1 MPDPIAAV
9 SGNGDQMHTLMV
21 VFLRGAADGLTL
33 VPPVGDDNY
42 YRSRPRINVPRH
54 DAVPLDGFF
63 ALHSLLKPLK
73 RVWDDGHL
81 AIVHAAGSED
91 DSRSHF
97 DAQDFMEH
105 GGVAGGGW
113 LGRFLRFR
121 DRPPQ
126 SPLSAVALG
135 KKFPECLRGAPSVTV
150 MQSTDDFSLS
160 PKASPKSD
168 DLVRGLARLY
178 AAQQDLLAAA
188 GRDTLNALARIE
200 RMRSSVYRPEHGAE
214 YGKDSFSLGLRQAA
228 QLIKA
233 QVGLEAVSLDLE
245 GWDSHFTQSTIMNP
259 LMVQLATGLTAFY
272 ADLGP
277 AIERTTVMVMTEF
290 GRRVQENS
298 SFGTD
303 HGMGSVMLLMGGGI
317 RGGRVIGKWPGLAA
331 DFLTGPGD
339 LQVVH
344 NYRNVLAP
352 ILMRQGAAPHLHTIF
367 PDFPLHPLDVL

>member
-1 MPDPIAAV
+1 
-9 SGNGDQMHTLMV
+9 
-21 VFLRGAADGLTL
+21 
-33 VPPVGDDNY
+33 
-42 YRSRPRINVPRH
+42 
-54 DAVPLDGFF
+54 
-63 ALHSLLKPLK
+63 
-73 RVWDDGHL
+73 VWDDGHL

-105 GGVAGGGW
+105 GGVAAGGW

-135 KKFPECLRGAPSVTV
+135 KKFPESMRGAPSVTV
-150 MQSTDDFSLS
+150 MQSMDDFSLGS
-160 PKASPKSD
+160 KSD
-168 DLVRGLARLY
+168 DLVRALARLY
-178 AAQQDLLAAA
+178 ASQPDLLAPA

-200 RMRSSVYRPEHGAE
+200 RTRTSVYRPEYGAK
-214 YGKDSFSLGLRQAA
+214 YGADDFSMSLRQAA

-245 GWDSHFTQSTIMNP
+245 NWDSHFTQDTIMNP
-259 LMVQLATGLTAFY
+259 LMAKLAIGLAAFY
-272 ADLGP
+272 NDLGP
-277 AIERTTVMVMTEF
+277 AIENTTVIVMTEF

-303 HGMGSVMLLMGGGI
+303 HGMGSVMFLMGGGV
-317 RGGRVIGKWPGLAA
+317 RGGKVLGKWPGLAA

-339 LQVVH
+339 LQVIH

-352 ILMRQGAAPHLHTIF
+352 VLQRLGAGPHLPVIF
-367 PDFPLHPLDVL
+367 PNFQLQPLAVY

>member
-1 MPDPIAAV
+1 MPNRTAAV
-9 SGNGDQMHTLMV
+9 SGNGDQTQTLIV
-21 VFLRGAADGLTL
+21 IFLRGAADGLTL
-33 VPPVGDDNY
+33 VPPIADDNY
-42 YRSRPRINVPRH
+42 YRSRPRIRVAPQ
-54 DAVPLDGFF
+54 DAIRLDGLF
-63 ALHSLLKPLK
+63 ALHPLLKPLK

-105 GGVAGGGW
+105 GGVAAGGW

-135 KKFPECLRGAPSVTV
+135 KKFPESMRGAPTVTV
-150 MQSTDDFSLS
+150 MQSMDDFSLGS
-160 PKASPKSD
+160 KSD
-168 DLVRGLARLY
+168 ELAQALARLY
-178 AAQQDLLAAA
+178 ASQPDLLAPA

-200 RMRSSVYRPEHGAE
+200 RMRTSVYRPEYGAE
-214 YGKDSFSLGLRQAA
+214 YGKDEFSLSLRQAA

-233 QVGLEAVSLDLE
+233 QVGLEAASLDLE
-245 GWDSHFTQSTIMNP
+245 NWDSHFTQDTIMNP
-259 LMVQLATGLTAFY
+259 LMAKLAIGLAAFY

-277 AIERTTVMVMTEF
+277 AIENTTVIVMTEF

-303 HGMGSVMLLMGGGI
+303 HGMGSVMLLMGGGVS
-317 RGGRVIGKWPGLAA
+317 GGKVLGKWPGLAS

-352 ILMRQGAAPHLHTIF
+352 VLQRLGAGAHLPVIF
-367 PDFPLHPLDVL
+367 PDFQLQPLAVYR

>member
-1 MPDPIAAV
+1 MPDPTAAI
-9 SGNGDQMHTLMV
+9 SGNGDQTQTLV
-21 VFLRGAADGLTL
+21 VFFLRGAAYGLTL
-33 VPPVGDDNY
+33 APPVGDDNY
-42 YRSRPRINVPRH
+42 YRSRPRIGVAPR
-54 DAVPLDGFF
+54 DAIRLDGFF

-105 GGVAGGGW
+105 GGVAAGGW

-150 MQSTDDFSLS
+150 MQSMDDFSLGS
-160 PKASPKSD
+160 KSD
-168 DLVRGLARLY
+168 ELARALARLY
-178 AAQQDLLAAA
+178 ASQNDLLAPA

-200 RMRSSVYRPEHGAE
+200 RMRTSVYRPEHGAQ
-214 YGKDSFSLGLRQAA
+214 YGADDFSIELRQAA

-245 GWDSHFTQSTIMNP
+245 NWDSHFTQDTIMNP
-259 LMVQLATGLTAFY
+259 LMAKLANGLAAFY
-272 ADLGP
+272 VDLGP
-277 AIERTTVMVMTEF
+277 AIERTTAIVMTEF

-303 HGMGSVMLLMGGGI
+303 HGRGSVMLLMGGGI
-317 RGGRVIGKWPGLAA
+317 RGGRVLGKWPGLAA

-339 LQVVH
+339 LQVVQ

-352 ILMRQGAAPHLHTIF
+352 ILLRHGGGPHLPTIF
-367 PDFPLHPLDVL
+367 PDFQLNSLDVYS

>member
-9 SGNGDQMHTLMV
+9 SGNGDEKQTLLV
-21 VFLRGAADGLTL
+21 IFLRGAADGLTL
-33 VPPVGDDNY
+33 VPPVEDDNY
-42 YRSRPRINVPRH
+42 YPSRPRISVAKQ
-54 DAVPLDGFF
+54 DAIRLDRFF
-63 ALHSLLKPLK
+63 ALHPLLKPLK
-73 RVWDDGHL
+73 RIWDDGHL

-113 LGRFLRFR
+113 LGRFLRYRSFAA
-121 DRPPQ
+121 Q

-150 MQSTDDFSLS
+150 MQSMDDFSLG
-160 PKASPKSD
+160 PKSD
-168 DLVRGLARLY
+168 AVVNGLARLY
-178 AAQQDLLAAA
+178 SSQQDLLAAA
-188 GRDTLNALARIE
+188 GRDTLQALARIE
-200 RMRSSVYRPEHGAE
+200 RMRNSSYHPERGAE
-214 YGKDSFSLGLRQAA
+214 YGKDNFSLGLRQAA

-259 LMVQLATGLTAFY
+259 LMVQLATGLAAFY

-277 AIERTTVMVMTEF
+277 AIEHTTVMVMTEF

-352 ILMRQGAAPHLHTIF
+352 ILLRQGAGPHLRTIF
-367 PDFPLHPLDVL
+367 PDFEIRPLDVFGA

>member
-1 MPDPIAAV
+1 MPQPVAALN
-9 SGNGDQMHTLMV
+9 GNGDDVHTLIV

-33 VPPVGDDNY
+33 VPPIADDNY
-42 YRSRPRINVPRH
+42 YRSRPRIHVPR
-54 DAVPLDGFF
+54 AEAIALDGFF
-63 ALHSLLKPLK
+63 ALHTFLKPLK
-73 RVWDDGHL
+73 RIWDDGHL

-97 DAQDFMEH
+97 DAQDFVEH
-105 GGVAGGGW
+105 GGLAGGGW

-135 KKFPECLRGAPSVTV
+135 RKFPECLRGAPSVTV
-150 MQSTDDFSLS
+150 MESMDDFSLG
-160 PKASPKSD
+160 PQAGE
-168 DLVRGLARLY
+168 LVGGLDRLY
-178 AAQQDLLAAA
+178 AAQRDLLAGA
-188 GRDTLNALARIE
+188 GRDTLNALVRIE
-200 RMRSSVYRPEHGAE
+200 HMRASTYRPQNGAT
-214 YGKDSFSLGLRQAA
+214 YGKDDFCLGLRQAA

-233 QVGLEAVSLDLE
+233 RVGLEAVSLDLN

-259 LMVQLATGLTAFY
+259 LMVSLASGLSAFY
-272 ADLGP
+272 TDLGP
-277 AIERTTVMVMTEF
+277 DIERTTVIVMTEF

-303 HGMGSVMLLMGGGI
+303 HGMGSVMLLIGGGV

-344 NYRNVLAP
+344 NYRDVLAP
-352 ILMRQGAAPHLHTIF
+352 ILLRQGAGPHLRTIF
-367 PDFPLHPLDVL
+367 PDFSLHPMEIYG

>member
-1 MPDPIAAV
+1 MAEPTAAV
-9 SGNGDQMHTLMV
+9 GGNGDATQTLIV

-33 VPPVGDDNY
+33 VPPVEDANY
-42 YRSRPRINVPRH
+42 YGSRPRIGVGRE
-54 DAVPLDGFF
+54 DAIQLDGFF
-63 ALHSLLKPLK
+63 ALNALLRPLK
-73 RVWDDGHL
+73 RLWDDGHL

-113 LGRFLRFR
+113 LGRFLRYR
-121 DRPPQ
+121 DRPSQ
-126 SPLSAVALG
+126 GPLSAVALG
-135 KKFPECLRGAPSVTV
+135 KTFPECLRGAPSVTV
-150 MQSTDDFSLS
+150 MQSMDEFSLG
-160 PKASPKSD
+160 PKAA
-168 DLVRGLARLY
+168 DLAAGLRRLY
-178 AAQQDLLAAA
+178 STQQDGLAAA

-200 RMRSSVYRPEHGAE
+200 RMRSSTYHPENGAE
-214 YGKDSFSLGLRQAA
+214 YGNDDFSLGLRQAA

-233 QVGLEAVSLDLE
+233 RVGLEAVSLDLN

-259 LMVQLATGLTAFY
+259 LMKRLSTGLAALY
-272 ADLGP
+272 SDLGP
-277 AIERTTVMVMTEF
+277 AIAQTTVVVMTEF

-303 HGMGSVMLLMGGGI
+303 HGMGSAMMVIGGGI
-317 RGGRVIGKWPGLAA
+317 RGGRVVGKWPGLSA
-331 DFLTGPGD
+331 DFLAGPGD

-352 ILMRQGAAPHLHTIF
+352 ILLRHGATQRMNTIF
-367 PDFPLHPLDVL
+367 PDFNLEPMDLYG

>member
-1 MPDPIAAV
+1 MAIPIAAV
-9 SGNGDQMHTLMV
+9 SSNGDQTQTLIV
-21 VFLRGAADGLTL
+21 IFLRGAADGLTL
-33 VPPVGDDNY
+33 VPPVADDNY
-42 YRSRPRINVPRH
+42 YRSRPRIRVAPQN
-54 DAVPLDGFF
+54 AIPLDGSFG
-63 ALHSLLKPLK
+63 LHPLLKPLK

-97 DAQDFMEH
+97 DAQDFVEH
-105 GGVAGGGW
+105 GGVAAGGW

-121 DRPPQ
+121 DRTPQ

-135 KKFPECLRGAPSVTV
+135 RRFPECLRGAPSVTV
-150 MQSTDDFSLS
+150 MQSMDDFSLGQ
-160 PKASPKSD
+160 KSD
-168 DLVRGLARLY
+168 DLAARLARLY
-178 AAQQDLLAAA
+178 ATQPDLLAVA

-200 RMRSSVYRPEHGAE
+200 RMRTSVYRPEHGAE
-214 YGKDSFSLGLRQAA
+214 YGTDGFSLELRQAA

-233 QVGLEAVSLDLE
+233 QVGLEAASLDLSN
-245 GWDSHFTQSTIMNP
+245 WDSHFTQDAIMNP
-259 LMVQLATGLTAFY
+259 LMARLAQGLAAFY

-277 AIERTTVMVMTEF
+277 AIAHTTVIVMTEF

-303 HGMGSVMLLMGGGI
+303 HGMGSVMILMGGGV
-317 RGGRVIGKWPGLAA
+317 RGGRVLGKWPGLASN
-331 DFLTGPGD
+331 FLTGPGD

-352 ILMRQGAAPHLHTIF
+352 VLLRQGGGPDLPVIF
-367 PDFPLHPLDVL
+367 PNFQLQPLDVY

>member
-1 MPDPIAAV
+1 MPEPVAV
-9 SGNGDQMHTLMV
+9 ASGNGDDAQTLVV

-33 VPPVGDDNY
+33 VPPVADDNY
-42 YRSRPRINVPRH
+42 YRSRPRIGIGKQEII
-54 DAVPLDGFF
+54 PLDGFF
-63 ALHSLLKPLK
+63 ALHILLKPLK
-73 RVWDDGHL
+73 RAWDDGRL
-81 AIVHAAGSED
+81 AVVHAAGSED

-121 DRPPQ
+121 DRPSR

-135 KKFPECLRGAPSVTV
+135 KTFPECLRGAPSVTV
-150 MQSTDDFSLS
+150 MQSMDDFSLG
-160 PKASPKSD
+160 PNFTEMIA
-168 DLVRGLARLY
+168 GLDRLY
-178 AAQQDLLAAA
+178 SKQRDLLANA
-188 GRDTLNALARIE
+188 GRDTLNALSRIE
-200 RMRSSVYRPEHGAE
+200 NMRSSVYRPEHGAE
-214 YGKDSFSLGLRQAA
+214 YGDDAFSLGLRQAA

-233 QVGLEAVSLDLE
+233 RIGLEAVSLDL
-245 GWDSHFTQSTIMNP
+245 GNWDSHFTQSTIMNP
-259 LMVQLATGLTAFY
+259 LMIALAKGLAAFY

-303 HGMGSVMLLMGGGI
+303 HGMGSVMLLIGGGV
-317 RGGRVIGKWPGLAA
+317 RGGRVICKWPGLAS

-344 NYRNVLAP
+344 NYRNVLSAV
-352 ILMRQGAAPHLHTIF
+352 LLRHGAGSHLATIF
-367 PDFPLHPLDVL
+367 PNFDLRPLDVFG

>member
-1 MPDPIAAV
+1 MADSIAAI
-9 SGNGDQMHTLMV
+9 SGNGDETQTLIV

-33 VPPVGDDNY
+33 VPPIEDDNY
-42 YRSRPRINVPRH
+42 YRSRPRIGIGRQ
-54 DAVPLDGFF
+54 DAIPLDGFF
-63 ALHSLLKPLK
+63 ALHALMKPLK
-73 RVWDDGHL
+73 RVWDDGRL

-135 KKFPECLRGAPSVTV
+135 SKFPECLRGAPSVTV
-150 MQSTDDFSLS
+150 MQSMDDFSLG
-160 PKASPKSD
+160 ARAE
-168 DLVRGLARLY
+168 DLTGNLARLY
-178 AAQQDLLAAA
+178 AAQHDSLAAA

-200 RMRSSVYRPEHGAE
+200 HMRSSVYRPEHGAE
-214 YGKDSFSLGLRQAA
+214 YGKDSFSLGLRQVA

-233 QVGLEAVSLDLE
+233 RVGLEAVSLDVD

-259 LMVQLATGLTAFY
+259 LMIKLATGLAAFY
-272 ADLGP
+272 ADLGS
-277 AIERTTVMVMTEF
+277 AIECTTVMVMTEF

-303 HGMGSVMLLMGGGI
+303 HGMGSVMILMGGGI

-339 LQVVH
+339 VQVVH
-344 NYRNVLAP
+344 NYRNILAP
-352 ILMRQGAAPHLHTIF
+352 ILLRHGVGRHLRTVF
-367 PDFPLHPLDVL
+367 PDFDLRPLDLFA

>member
-1 MPDPIAAV
+1 MADSIAAIG
-9 SGNGDQMHTLMV
+9 GNGDLTQTIIV

-33 VPPVGDDNY
+33 VPPIADENY
-42 YRSRPRINVPRH
+42 YRSRPRIGVGRQ

-63 ALHSLLKPLK
+63 ALHALLKPLK
-73 RVWDDGHL
+73 RAWDDGRL

-97 DAQDFMEH
+97 DAQDYMEH

-135 KKFPECLRGAPSVTV
+135 SKFPECLRGAPSVTV
-150 MQSTDDFSLS
+150 MQSMEDFSLG
-160 PKASPKSD
+160 AKSD
-168 DLVRGLARLY
+168 ELTGHLARLY
-178 AAQQDLLAAA
+178 GMQTDGLAAA
-188 GRDTLNALARIE
+188 GRDTFNALARIE
-200 RMRSSVYRPEHGAE
+200 RMRSTTYRPERGAE
-214 YGKDSFSLGLRQAA
+214 YGKDNFSLGLRQVA

-233 QVGLEAVSLDLE
+233 RVGLEAVSLDLD

-259 LMVQLATGLTAFY
+259 LMVQLATGLAAFY
-272 ADLGP
+272 SDLGP
-277 AIERTTVMVMTEF
+277 LIDQTTVIVMTEF

-303 HGMGSVMLLMGGGI
+303 HGMGSVMFLMGGGI
-317 RGGRVIGKWPGLAA
+317 RGGRVITKWPGLAA

-344 NYRNVLAP
+344 NYRNVVAP
-352 ILMRQGAAPHLHTIF
+352 ILLRHGAGRHLPTVF
-367 PDFPLHPLDVL
+367 PDFRLQPMDLFA